1 MTMNLRARSTPRRVR
16 GAALLIAMVILTL
29 VATLAAGMVWQQWRS
44 IEVESAERA
53 RIQAEWLLDGALD
66 WTMLLVQ
73 SNSNKPYSVN
83 DAWATP
89 LAEARLSTFLAADK
103 QATDD
108 NESLDAFLSGS
119 ISDAQA
125 RYNLANLIDGQG
137 KVDPAQLAILQRLCG
152 VANVPSGDADR
163 IADGLSQAFSKNDT
177 SPLVPANVAQFSWLG
192 VDPKDLARLE
202 PWVTMLPQKTA
213 VNVNTAPRE
222 VLAAVLNISM
232 ADADRITQMRVP
244 NALTLGNLQ
253 SQFPGLPP
261 PNGVPATGTQGST
274 PQQPGQQQGSST
286 PLYGITTSYFY
297 VQGQIRLGD
306 RVVQERSLVQ
316 VGRGARPV
324 VLQRDW
330 ISGVTSSS

>member
-1 MTMNLRARSTPRRVR
+1 
-16 GAALLIAMVILTL
+16 
-29 VATLAAGMVWQQWRS
+29 
-44 IEVESAERA
+44 
-53 RIQAEWLLDGALD
+53 
-66 WTMLLVQ
+66 
-73 SNSNKPYSVN
+73 
-83 DAWATP
+83 
-89 LAEARLSTFLAADK
+89 
-103 QATDD
+103 
-108 NESLDAFLSGS
+108 
-119 ISDAQA
+119 
-125 RYNLANLIDGQG
+125 
-137 KVDPAQLAILQRLCG
+137 
-152 VANVPSGDADR
+152 
-163 IADGLSQAFSKNDT
+163 
-177 SPLVPANVAQFSWLG
+177 
-192 VDPKDLARLE
+192 
-202 PWVTMLPQKTA
+202 MLPQKTA

-261 PNGVPATGTQGST
+261 PNGAPATGTQGST